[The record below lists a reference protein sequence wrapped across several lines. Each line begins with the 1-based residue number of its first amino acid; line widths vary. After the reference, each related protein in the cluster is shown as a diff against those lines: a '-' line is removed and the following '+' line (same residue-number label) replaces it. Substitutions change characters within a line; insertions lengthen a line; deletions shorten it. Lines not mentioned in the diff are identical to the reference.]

1 VAVHTSIQDREDRT
15 IADDR
20 RTLGSEVFATSRTAD
35 FGLELP
41 LARFPP
47 GDYMLVIDA
56 AAGEKSQR
64 RQVRFSVQ

>member
-1 VAVHTSIQDREDRT
+1 
-15 IADDR
+15 
-20 RTLGSEVFATSRTAD
+20 
-35 FGLELP
+35 LELP
-41 LARFPP
+41 LAQFLP